1 MKKKIILYSVIALV
15 VLIIFFAGYVA
26 AWVQTNSFAID
37 NYKKAEEALKARKYL
52 DAING
57 YQVFDAKLQK
67 YVTYVGFTQI
77 STMFEG
83 HPIFGIPS
91 IVEKAKKEVMK
102 LIVTMPTDDLETY
115 FQNTVRNKNPY
126 ILYVV
131 AELIHRAQ
139 VSGDSSKV
147 SMYENIFSLL
157 GGKTNEITKYYD
169 TLHKEASE

>member
-26 AWVQTNSFAID
+26 AWMQTNNFAIE
-37 NYKKAEEALKARKYL
+37 NYKKAEEALKAGKYL

-126 ILYVV
+126 ILYVL
-131 AELIHRAQ
+131 AELIHRTSDQ
-139 VSGDSSKV
+139 SKI
-147 SMYENIFSLL
+147 SMYENIFSLV

-169 TLHKEASE
+169 TLHKEANE

>member
-1 MKKKIILYSVIALV
+1 MYSVIALV

-26 AWVQTNSFAID
+26 AWMQTNNFAIE
-37 NYKKAEEALKARKYL
+37 NYKKAEEMLKAGKYL
-52 DAING
+52 DALNG
-57 YQVFDAKLQK
+57 YQIFDTKLQK

-102 LIVTMPTDDLETY
+102 LIVTMPTDDLEVY

-126 ILYVV
+126 ILYVL
-131 AELIHRAQ
+131 AELIHRS
-139 VSGDSSKV
+139 SGDSSKV

-157 GGKTNEITKYYD
+157 GGKTNEIAKYYD